1 MLETLHMNGRCPLTD
16 GFKSCPSTW
25 LECLLEFE
33 GKERQTW
40 CPGDLDVSIMSGCS
54 RLGGWPVGGGHAQLS
69 MQMSRGPAAASP
81 QGSGTWV
88 ITG

>member
-40 CPGDLDVSIMSGCS
+40 KKGSTFAIF
-54 RLGGWPVGGGHAQLS
+54 QLKNF
-69 MQMSRGPAAASP
+69 
-81 QGSGTWV
+81 V
-88 ITG
+88 KHVC